1 MEDKLNEVNKS
12 NSDLGE
18 YMKRWFNDF
27 VDSSVKMYKDSNRNT
42 NILAILALEFGEE
55 IILSQKTVDIWKE
68 RTQKGTM
75 FTVTSAMNLD
85 DNKIVI
91 IRKDIIED
99 EAENVNNE

>member
-27 VDSSVKMYKDSNRNT
+27 VDSSVKLYNDSNRNT

-68 RTQKGTM
+68 RSQKGTM
-75 FTVTSAMNLD
+75 FTVTSAMNLE

-99 EAENVNNE
+99 EAENVDNE

>member
-27 VDSSVKMYKDSNRNT
+27 VDSSVKLYKDSNRNT

-55 IILSQKTVDIWKE
+55 ISLSQKTVDIWKE
-68 RTQKGTM
+68 RAQKGTM
-75 FTVTSAMNLD
+75 FTVTSAMNLE
-85 DNKIVI
+85 DNKIII

-99 EAENVNNE
+99 EAENVDNE

>member
-75 FTVTSAMNLD
+75 FTVTSAMNLE
-85 DNKIVI
+85 DNKIII

-99 EAENVNNE
+99 EAENVDNE

>member
-12 NSDLGE
+12 NYDLGE

>member
-27 VDSSVKMYKDSNRNT
+27 VDSSVKLYKDSNRNT

-68 RTQKGTM
+68 RSQKGTM
-75 FTVTSAMNLD
+75 FTVTSAMNLEN
-85 DNKIVI
+85 NKIVI

>member
-91 IRKDIIED
+91 IRKDIIEE
-99 EAENVNNE
+99 EAENVDNE